1 MGCSML
7 TLRRSLLLALAGSL
21 LIAPVLIASVAF
33 AQTRVHV
40 QVRGGEANVVLT
52 AESGGQ
58 RYTCRT
64 QGGACDI
71 EGVASGRYVATA
83 EPIGEGRAPVPRPVM
98 VAGSGSTV
106 TVHLR
111 LR

>member
-1 MGCSML
+1 MADLLKTLPGLLVEEQGGPGGL
-7 TLRRSLLLALAGSL
+7 TAVS
-21 LIAPVLIASVAF
+21 
-33 AQTRVHV
+33 
-40 QVRGGEANVVLT
+40 VRGGEANVILT

-64 QGGACDI
+64 EGGECDI
-71 EGVASGRYVATA
+71 EGVATGRYVATA

>member
-1 MGCSML
+1 MGCSEQGPMR
-7 TLRRSLLLALAGSL
+7 TLRRL
-21 LIAPVLIASVAF
+21 LIAVAVGSCLIASVAL
-33 AQTRVHV
+33 AQTRVRV
-40 QVRGGEANVVLT
+40 QVRGGEANVTLT
-52 AESGGQ
+52 AESGGR
-58 RYTCRT
+58 RYSCRT
-64 QGGACDI
+64 EGGQCEL